1 MLHSSAGGEGT
12 SYDSSAV
19 TVTVLQCY
27 TSVLVEKGP
36 AMIVVLLL
44 LQCYTVVLVEKGTVL
59 LLVYSRAANASNTVT
74 V

>member
-1 MLHSSAGGEGT
+1 M
-12 SYDSSAV
+12 
-19 TVTVLQCY
+19 LQCY
-27 TSVLVEKGP
+27 TVVLVEKGP

>member
-1 MLHSSAGGEGT
+1 
-12 SYDSSAV
+12 
-19 TVTVLQCY
+19 
-27 TSVLVEKGP
+27 
-36 AMIVVLLL
+36 MIVVLLL